1 MKEAREYKPTN
12 ASWQSAEWPF
22 RQRLEISSIGVHWI
36 RMTRSSTN
44 RSSDATC
51 HINGTIQS
59 FPKKIWSERSG
70 LVKFLF
76 EANFELN
83 R

>member
-1 MKEAREYKPTN
+1 MVE
-12 ASWQSAEWPF
+12 
-22 RQRLEISSIGVHWI
+22 
-36 RMTRSSTN
+36 
-44 RSSDATC
+44 TC

-59 FPKKIWSERSG
+59 FPRKIWSERSG

-76 EANFELN
+76 EANFDLN